1 MAGPM
6 VHGGW
11 PDYNDPEKY
20 YRITETFAGPGYQD
34 GSATFAPLGLYDWD
48 QAYGGTNPPP
58 TAGRYNTEA
67 GAFAVKGLRVN
78 TALDDNTRWNLY
90 NYDISALNTGIRF
103 KVRIRHGA
111 TDAGAGTVDS
121 TADFY
126 WHMGISNGTGGDC
139 RVGQAA
145 ELLGFRFDT
154 AVDGNVYGVVKTGV
168 GAGAESV
175 VSLGA
180 ASNAAWHAYEL
191 RLGAAAVQFYRDGV
205 QMGSAPLTNMPN
217 AGTYASAMRFQ
228 NLADPAAALKEV
240 RVTFWD
246 LIAPTG
252 Y

>member
-6 VHGGW
+6 VHGRR
-11 PDYNDPEKY
+11 DYNDPEKY
-20 YRITETFAGPGYQD
+20 YRITETFAGPGYRD
-34 GSATFAPLGLYDWD
+34 GEAPSTEQALGLYDWD
-48 QAYGGTNPPP
+48 QAGTNPLD
-58 TAGRYNTEA
+58 AARYNTET
-67 GAFAVKGLRVN
+67 GAFAVKGLVVN

-90 NYDISALNTGIRF
+90 NQNVSALNTGLRF
-103 KVRIRHGA
+103 RVRIRHGA
-111 TDAGAGTVDS
+111 TDGGAGTVDS

-126 WHMGISNGTGGDC
+126 WHMGLSDGTGGDA
-139 RVGQAA
+139 RVAGAQ

-154 AVDGNVYGVVKTGV
+154 AVDGNVYGVVKTGA
-168 GAGAESV
+168 GAGNESV

-180 ASNAAWHAYEL
+180 ASNAAWHTYEL

-217 AGTYASAMRFQ
+217 AGAYASNMRLQ
-228 NLADPAAALKEV
+228 NLANPAAALKEV
-240 RVTFWD
+240 RITFWD